1 MQNIWIRKH
10 GYQKIRLYYETIRA
24 YLSIKSF
31 TNYYMYKKICI
42 ESKISNIRI
51 IENAIDETTN
61 EIGISKDCYGKILV
75 STLEAVNNAILHGNE
90 GNPEKNVEIEINF
103 ENDELVI
110 TVRDEGIGFK
120 PELVPDPTVPEN
132 IESVNGRGVFLM
144 SHLADI
150 IKYNSKGNAVTMI
163 FKNILA

>member
-1 MQNIWIRKH
+1 
-10 GYQKIRLYYETIRA
+10 
-24 YLSIKSF
+24 
-31 TNYYMYKKICI
+31 MYKKISI

-51 IENAIDETTN
+51 IENAIDDATN

-90 GNPEKNVEIEINF
+90 ENPEKRVEIEISF
-103 ENDELVI
+103 ELDELVI
-110 TVRDEGIGFK
+110 TVTDEGNGFK
-120 PELVPDPTVPEN
+120 PEQVPDPTTPDN

-150 IKYNSKGNAVTMI
+150 IRYNKRGNAVTMI
-163 FKNILA
+163 FKNIID